1 MPEYVADFY
10 EVLDRYVDHTPD
22 PENVKRSVEAL
33 RGWMTT
39 VHAKDLDG
47 VRALMADDIVIE
59 IPFGESGVTDDGHY
73 RVYRGVEECVGFWA
87 VAFQA
92 EGESSG
98 ALGCELNVTADGRV
112 AFLEY
117 RARLGM
123 ANGRTYKNRYVMK
136 VAFTDGKVSHVWEYY
151 NPIQSAY
158 GFRRKV
164 AGQFYLETL
173 DPEDAS

>member
-1 MPEYVADFY
+1 MAEYGPDFY
-10 EVLDRYVDHTPD
+10 DVLDRYVAPEPD
-22 PENVKRSVEAL
+22 PENVKRSMKAL

-39 VHAKDLDG
+39 VHGKDLGG

-73 RVYRGVEECVGFWA
+73 RVYRGVEECVQFWA
-87 VAFQA
+87 VAFRA
-92 EGESSG
+92 EGESEG
-98 ALGCELNVTADGRV
+98 ALGCELNLTADGTV

-117 RARLGM
+117 RAELGM

-136 VAFTDGKVSHVWEYY
+136 IAFTDGKVAHVWEYY

-158 GFRRKV
+158 GFRRKI
-164 AGQFYLETL
+164 AGQFYVDTLE
-173 DPEDAS
+173 PSNA

>member
-1 MPEYVADFY
+1 MPEYQPDLY
-10 EVLDRYVDHTPD
+10 EVLDGFVEPAPD
-22 PENVKRSVEAL
+22 PENVARSRRAL
-33 RGWMTT
+33 RDWMTT
-39 VHAKDLDG
+39 VHDKDLDG
-47 VRALMADDIVIE
+47 VRALMAEDIVIE
-59 IPFGESGVTDDGHY
+59 IPFGESGITGDGHY

-98 ALGCELNVTADGRV
+98 ALGCELNVTADGRF

-117 RARLGM
+117 RARLSM
-123 ANGRTYKNRYVMK
+123 ANGRTYQNRYVMK
-136 VAFTDGKVSHVWEYY
+136 VEFDDGKVSHVWEFY

-158 GFRRKV
+158 GFRRKI

-173 DPEDAS
+173 EPGVTA